1 MATTR
6 LNLRRLRRQH
16 PIPPT
21 NAERRAKRRAAEKVA
36 KPA

>member
-6 LNLRRLRRQH
+6 LNLRRLRRNK

-21 NAERRAKRRAAEKVA
+21 NAERRAKRRTVTHA
-36 KPA
+36 KPAK